1 MEERPAPVLLSPLE
15 ALPDDALLE
24 ILKFLPGSDLAVSVS
39 EVSRRMREVASHRS
53 LWKRVR
59 LKGYS
64 SHR

>member
-1 MEERPAPVLLSPLE
+1 MEERLNLSPLE

-39 EVSRRMREVASHRS
+39 EVSRRMRDVASHRS

>member
-1 MEERPAPVLLSPLE
+1 MEERLNLSPLE

-24 ILKFLPGSDLAVSVS
+24 ILKFLPGSDLAVNVS
-39 EVSRRMREVASHRS
+39 EVSQRMREVASHRS

>member
-1 MEERPAPVLLSPLE
+1 MEERSELLSPLE

-24 ILKFLPGSDLAVSVS
+24 ILKFLPGSDLAVNVS
-39 EVSRRMREVASHRS
+39 AVSRRMRDVASHRS

-64 SHR
+64 CHR